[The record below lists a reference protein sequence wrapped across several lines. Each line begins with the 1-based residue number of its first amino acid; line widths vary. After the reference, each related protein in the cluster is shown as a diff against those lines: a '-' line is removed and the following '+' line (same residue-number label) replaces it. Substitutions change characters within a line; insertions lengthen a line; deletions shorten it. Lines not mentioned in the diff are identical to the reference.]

1 MSKFAVET
9 SIRPI
14 HMGQRL
20 FQRLSAAPGGPAKL
34 RESVCPSENATNGL
48 MKLTSKWGQEEEWL
62 GLKIAHHD
70 FRIPPMVA
78 QRGQVVAGAVL

>member
-1 MSKFAVET
+1 
-9 SIRPI
+9 
-14 HMGQRL
+14 
-20 FQRLSAAPGGPAKL
+20 
-34 RESVCPSENATNGL
+34 

-70 FRIPPMVA
+70 FRIPPMVE